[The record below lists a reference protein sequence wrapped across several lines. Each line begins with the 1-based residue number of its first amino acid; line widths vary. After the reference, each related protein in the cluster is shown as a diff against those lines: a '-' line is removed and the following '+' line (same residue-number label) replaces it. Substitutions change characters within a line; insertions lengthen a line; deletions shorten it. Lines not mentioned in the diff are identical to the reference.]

1 MNNAMRRRFNTQ
13 IIAVTEP
20 STSKIKKGKDE
31 QKTFLE
37 YTYTKNFSRLQSFSI
52 FHLSF
57 ITHYAFFPVDVYP
70 NISHPFFIPLRIIF
84 DE

>member
-31 QKTFLE
+31 QKTFFGIYLH
-37 YTYTKNFSRLQSFSI
+37 KKFLQIAVF
-52 FHLSF
+52 
-57 ITHYAFFPVDVYP
+57 
-70 NISHPFFIPLRIIF
+70 
-84 DE
+84 

>member
-31 QKTFLE
+31 QKTFFGIYL
-37 YTYTKNFSRLQSFSI
+37 YQ
-52 FHLSF
+52 
-57 ITHYAFFPVDVYP
+57 
-70 NISHPFFIPLRIIF
+70 
-84 DE
+84 